1 MKKITLFVCAFIIS
15 SAAFCQQATQLNT
28 IKEGILKK
36 DGKMWYIKALTGPM
50 TLDNGYTVNT
60 DGTLK
65 SYNGKVNKFADNQCV
80 NFKGKQTKL
89 FHKMDVKRGEIVMN
103 NNTMWVWSVLDRP
116 LRLSNGSYI
125 MPDGTLKLTSGK
137 YQDLKDKDFVDF
149 SGNLAIVS
157 L

>member
-15 SAAFCQQATQLNT
+15 STAFCQQASQKT
-28 IKEGILKK
+28 IKEGVLKK

-50 TLDNGYTVNT
+50 TLDNGYTVNP

-65 SYNGKVNKFADNQCV
+65 SYNGKVNKFNDGDCV
-80 NFKGKQTKL
+80 NFKGSKTKL
-89 FHKMDVKRGEIVMN
+89 FHNMDEKRGEIVMN

-137 YQDLKDKDFVDF
+137 YQPLKDKDFVDF
-149 SGNLAIVS
+149 DGNLATVS